1 MEGEPVT
8 LSNIERK
15 IKENLDI
22 DPEQEEES
30 TFVKML
36 LFPFRLLSLIIVSL
50 TKIVHPFINFF
61 GQLLRIAVALMM
73 IALSAMAIIGLII
86 LFSMLIGI
94 IYTDI
99 RVDNIPL
106 SVFSNSVP
114 ILGMI
119 ALFITTI
126 VPMIALSIAGLS
138 LLAKRHVV
146 GSVVAWSLFGIW
158 ISGIALTSAMLPSV
172 LQQWQAEEVLRT
184 EQIFKVTDVPVVLE
198 VNTLSPNKL
207 DIVELTI
214 KGYEGN
220 ELKLVRS
227 VQARGSNAQ
236 DALQNATMAKYNV
249 VQQANTILFD
259 RGYGL
264 DANAVF
270 RGQRIDLELLLP
282 YGKEFIMHQNLA
294 EIMRPM
300 LYLHGYDINHLGNE
314 HRWKFTEEGLK
325 CLNCPEREM
334 TFSGQQVGGI
344 YSKRYTNYSDFS
356 KLLLQGNY
364 EVKISRNKRF
374 EVVIDADDE
383 QVLESISV
391 VQEGNLLKIINKATG
406 EELPNV
412 RVIISLPTISA
423 LFVKGQGEVK
433 MAEFKTKDFDLSLD
447 GEIECEANVKAQNIK
462 ITLSGKSVL
471 QLDGSTSTL
480 IVNAAQE
487 AACDAFDL
495 KAKEVIATAAD
506 NSIVKVHADKKAL
519 MNTTGQAE
527 ISYKGSPKLIQT
539 HRD

>member
-1 MEGEPVT
+1 
-8 LSNIERK
+8 
-15 IKENLDI
+15 
-22 DPEQEEES
+22 
-30 TFVKML
+30 
-36 LFPFRLLSLIIVSL
+36 
-50 TKIVHPFINFF
+50 
-61 GQLLRIAVALMM
+61 
-73 IALSAMAIIGLII
+73 
-86 LFSMLIGI
+86 
-94 IYTDI
+94 
-99 RVDNIPL
+99 
-106 SVFSNSVP
+106 
-114 ILGMI
+114 
-119 ALFITTI
+119 
-126 VPMIALSIAGLS
+126 
-138 LLAKRHVV
+138 
-146 GSVVAWSLFGIW
+146 
-158 ISGIALTSAMLPSV
+158 
-172 LQQWQAEEVLRT
+172 
-184 EQIFKVTDVPVVLE
+184 
-198 VNTLSPNKL
+198 
-207 DIVELTI
+207 
-214 KGYEGN
+214 
-220 ELKLVRS
+220 
-227 VQARGSNAQ
+227 
-236 DALQNATMAKYNV
+236 
-249 VQQANTILFD
+249 
-259 RGYGL
+259 
-264 DANAVF
+264 
-270 RGQRIDLELLLP
+270 
-282 YGKEFIMHQNLA
+282 
-294 EIMRPM
+294 
-300 LYLHGYDINHLGNE
+300 
-314 HRWKFTEEGLK
+314 
-325 CLNCPEREM
+325 
-334 TFSGQQVGGI
+334 
-344 YSKRYTNYSDFS
+344 
-356 KLLLQGNY
+356 LLQGNY